1 MKHLNVLMDQF
12 NYSSGRMRRESVRER
27 GRQGERKR
35 GKKRRKEEEGGR
47 ERERDGRGRRGEKK
61 RWAKVREITK

>member
-1 MKHLNVLMDQF
+1 MKHFNVLMDQF
-12 NYSSGRMRRESVRER
+12 NYSSMKMRRECVRKR

-47 ERERDGRGRRGEKK
+47 ERERDGGGRRGEKK
-61 RWAKVREITK
+61 RWAKVRKIIK